1 MSFFSVHGYYNEDF
15 ILESGTFDTKNEA
28 QELCNFLNKSN
39 KSSVVKYIVIVS
51 QVYTD
56 NSNTDNSNTDN
67 SNTDKSNESYETK
80 AKAKPAQ
87 HIFFDDSYDLVT
99 DYYLDRSESLDTNMS
114 SHNDGLPSSDNDG
127 LPSSDNDGL
136 PSSDTDPEY
145 DYLEQVVI
153 KKYGVGYI
161 FDCHKDI
168 IESFVN
174 QNSNLKIYY
183 LEHAHRY
190 FFRKSQLDTVLDA
203 YAFQVSEYK
212 IPFPWNLLSDGRLG
226 INTKHK
232 QITCLPSYD
241 FVDDYYFLGGFKSS
255 TESNMWEF
263 KPKAFKKLLNAFG
276 LN

>member
-39 KSSVVKYIVIVS
+39 KSSVVKYIVIGS
-51 QVYTD
+51 QVY
-56 NSNTDNSNTDN
+56 TDNSNTDN

-99 DYYLDRSESLDTNMS
+99 DYYLDRSESLEAQA
-114 SHNDGLPSSDNDG
+114 
-127 LPSSDNDGL
+127 SSDNDGL